1 MADELPKVST
11 RHGDNPRTG
20 EYVVQDSI
28 ERYLLSPDAIARL
41 VDNIAKL
48 LAQKY
53 VDENYPDIVAQ
64 VSPKAIA
71 TLMTIEAGR
80 IAAGKINGVK

>member
-1 MADELPKVST
+1 MNNQPKISVQ
-11 RHGDNPRTG
+11 HGDNPRTG
-20 EYVVQDSI
+20 EYVVRASI
-28 ERYLLSPDAIARL
+28 EHYLLSEDALARL

-64 VSPKAIA
+64 INPQVVA

-80 IAAGKINGVK
+80 IATGKINGGK